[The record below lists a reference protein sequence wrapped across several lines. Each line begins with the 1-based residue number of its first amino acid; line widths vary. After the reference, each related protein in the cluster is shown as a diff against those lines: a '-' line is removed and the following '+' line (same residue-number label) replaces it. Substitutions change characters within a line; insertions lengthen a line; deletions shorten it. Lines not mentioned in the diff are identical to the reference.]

1 MFMFFTLLTIFSILA
16 NAPLLAHA
24 TDYNYLVSFNDK
36 VVANFDDHRPN
47 LNSDTVNLSV
57 STWVEYN
64 IEYYFN
70 SCPFTGAT
78 VNTYYEQYIR
88 RLSDNSMIYGPGVG
102 LPDLICST
110 TPQVYNFTLNW
121 AYGNITQEQLAYIT
135 DIDNADG
142 WKVEDIF
149 SIFASS
155 LTAGRTIYMN
165 TTMRSYTKISFNT
178 NYLWTHILL
187 ESKLDALAK
196 SSNVK
201 ISTGSVRPYVVFASN
216 ENDNAYIYNTDTN
229 NNNAQ
234 TKYAIDAESDD
245 TMIISNSIG
254 AGLESSSFTSWVLGS
269 SGSQS
274 YMVFRKSIYLLNF
287 ARTQA
292 VFPDTIIDLTPN
304 YAVCD
309 TALGIFPNN
318 CTLNGEPIGSF
329 EALANNTFEYLTKEL
344 PIVSDLI
351 QLIGPLVN
359 SVGRFIYTLTDLM
372 AENIISTVLIFG
384 LGIAIIF
391 GVKQW
396 LL

>member
-16 NAPLLAHA
+16 NAPILAHA

-47 LNSDTVNLSV
+47 LNSGTVNLSV
-57 STWVEYN
+57 STWTEYN
-64 IEYYFN
+64 IQYYFN
-70 SCPFTGAT
+70 SCPFTGAV
-78 VNTYYEQYIR
+78 VNAAYEQSIR
-88 RLSDNSMIYGPGVG
+88 RVSDNYRFNARFVN
-102 LPDLICST
+102 LPDLVCDTSPRT
-110 TPQVYNFTLNW
+110 YNFTLTWEN
-121 AYGNITQEQLAYIT
+121 NITQDELAYIT
-135 DIDNADG
+135 DIDNSNG
-142 WKVEDIF
+142 WLIEDFF
-149 SIFASS
+149 SIYGTSE
-155 LTAGRTIYMN
+155 TYGRIANMEIN
-165 TTMRSYTKISFNT
+165 FKSYIKIDFDT

-187 ESKLDALAK
+187 DDDLETVFP
-196 SSNVK
+196 SSGV
-201 ISTGSVRPYVVFASN
+201 SVATQVNRPYVVFASN
-216 ENDNAYIYNTDTN
+216 EYDNAFIYNTDTSTN
-229 NNNAQ
+229 TNR

-245 TMIISNSIG
+245 TMIISNAIG
-254 AGLESSSFTSWVLGS
+254 AGLESNSFSQWTIKNTGL
-269 SGSQS
+269 QS
-274 YMVFRKSIYLLNF
+274 YLGARKYLYLLNF

-329 EALANNTFEYLTKEL
+329 EAMANNTFEYLTKEL

-372 AENIISTVLIFG
+372 AENIVSTILIFG
-384 LGIAIIF
+384 IGIAIIF